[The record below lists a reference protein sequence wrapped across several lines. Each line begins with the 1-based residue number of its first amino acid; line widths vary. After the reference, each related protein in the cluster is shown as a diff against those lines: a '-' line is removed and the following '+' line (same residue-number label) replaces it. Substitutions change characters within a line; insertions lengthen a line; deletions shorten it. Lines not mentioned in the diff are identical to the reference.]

1 LSISRGDDRVSFAF
15 DGVAIE
21 GRLEPKTP
29 EDLAAAL
36 AAVSARGGAVLVRGG
51 GSRLGIGNPLRRA
64 DAVLETRALARI
76 LELDAD
82 EGVMHAEAGAPLAL
96 LRGAAADAGWT
107 VPLDPPGEHATVGG
121 ALASGAPGACFAQP
135 RDAVLGLSVA
145 LASGSLV
152 RMGGRVVKN
161 VTGYDLAKL
170 FVGSFGALG
179 VVTSAWLR
187 LRPRPEAH
195 AVLAAPLPA
204 EPGAALAAARLPAVR
219 GALGLDA
226 ALAERVVPGAA
237 GATLLLEVCGDAPAV
252 DGDRAALAERIGAAP
267 CEPAA
272 LTRARELLASEGPE
286 GAALLAIRLAVV
298 PSAANEAA
306 AALRAAGLAVVSQ
319 PARGLIHGRRALPE
333 EDAAAP
339 FAAAV
344 AAARAAAARG
354 QGSWRVEAAPLA
366 RKRGI
371 DVFGDPPAHLALL
384 RRLKTEYDPQGVLNP
399 GRFAGHL

>member
-82 EGVMHAEAGAPLAL
+82 EGVMHAEAGAPLAV
-96 LRGAAADAGWT
+96 LRGAAAEAGWT
-107 VPLDPPGEHATVGG
+107 VPLDPPGEHATLGG
-121 ALASGAPGACFAQP
+121 ALASGSPGACFAQP

-145 LASGSLV
+145 LAGGSLV

-195 AVLAAPLPA
+195 AVLAAPMPA
-204 EPGAALAAARLPAVR
+204 DPRAALAAARLPAVR

-226 ALAERVVPGAA
+226 ALAQRVVPGAA
-237 GATLLLEVCGDAPAV
+237 GAILLLEVCGDAPAV

-272 LTRARELLASEGPE
+272 LTRARELLASDGPE
-286 GAALLAIRLAVV
+286 GDALLALRLAVV
-298 PSAANEAA
+298 PSAVPEAA

-319 PARGLIHGRRALPE
+319 PARGLVHGRRALPE
-333 EDAAAP
+333 DAGEP

-344 AAARAAAARG
+344 AAARAAAASG

-366 RKRGI
+366 QKRAI
-371 DVFGDPPAHLALL
+371 DVFGEPLAHLALL
-384 RRLKTEYDPQGVLNP
+384 RRLKTEYDPRGVLNP